1 MNIDDTGGWRWR
13 FWPEAASGSA
23 SRLGQPRVFENESIL
38 SKQLDGKIAVVTG
51 GLSGIGAAIAQRL
64 VDEGATVIAADR
76 STKVTELGTGA
87 LLPLHVDVQDPAS
100 VEAMVQTVMA
110 RHGRLACLVNA
121 AGIGSYLP
129 FLETSLETFDRI
141 VAVNLRG
148 TFIVG
153 QAAARVMK
161 ETGGGAIVNIA
172 SVSGI
177 TGNAGR
183 SAYGAAKWGV
193 VGLSRVMAIDLADLG
208 IRVNVVA
215 PGAVETPLVDRML
228 PEEEAGQWT
237 AHTPLHRYARPEE
250 VAGAVVF
257 LCSGDASYIT
267 GHVLVVDGGF
277 SAAGL
282 TVASSGGNK
291 LPTEPDRRQG

>member
-1 MNIDDTGGWRWR
+1 MNVC
-13 FWPEAASGSA
+13 EKESKMNL
-23 SRLGQPRVFENESIL
+23 RLG
-38 SKQLDGKIAVVTG
+38 GKIAVVTG
-51 GLSGIGAAIAQRL
+51 GLSGIGAAIVKRM

-76 STKVTELGTGA
+76 STNEGKLGSGP
-87 LLPLHVDVQDPAS
+87 LLPLHVDVLDPVS
-100 VEAMVQTVMA
+100 VNSMVHAVVA
-110 RHGRLACLVNA
+110 RFGRLDFLVNS
-121 AGIGSYLP
+121 AGIGSDIP

-153 QAAARVMK
+153 QAAARAMR
-161 ETGGGAIVNIA
+161 ETGGGSIVNIG

-183 SAYGAAKWGV
+183 SAYGASKWGV
-193 VGLSRVMAIDLADLG
+193 VGLSRVMAIDLADIG

-215 PGAVETPLVDRML
+215 PGAVETPLVDMML
-228 PEEEAGQWT
+228 PETDSRQWI

-257 LCSGDASYIT
+257 LCSDDACYIT

-277 SAAGL
+277 SAAGI
-282 TVASSGGNK
+282 TAASSGDDGATIPRGGRSGNSGAAR
-291 LPTEPDRRQG
+291 T